1 GTWAGTRPSA
11 LPTYRSTNRSYVCRA
26 PGFRRLTRL
35 NSSSMSFWTGVAVR
49 SSMYF
54 FERPATNRQFT
65 LSRFLRRWAS
75 STITRTHV
83 VRKDRTASHR
93 PQDAQAR
100 PLLVRIPDDA
110 PQGGPSEQAVEPVD
124 EGDPMRLAIE
134 RPCPRPVPRGA
145 EGASQQVGVR
155 IVELQGKRG
164 IGGTSGLA
172 DGEGHRGGIPSP
184 ATAGGAKTHATLI
197 IVAARRVQMHASS
210 ANA

>member
-1 GTWAGTRPSA
+1 
-11 LPTYRSTNRSYVCRA
+11 
-26 PGFRRLTRL
+26 
-35 NSSSMSFWTGVAVR
+35 
-49 SSMYF
+49 MYF

-75 STITRTHV
+75 STITRSHD
-83 VRKDRTASHR
+83 VRCAHTRWGSRFAVSIDAIKSGRRSQSPTDRRTAK
-93 PQDAQAR
+93 
-100 PLLVRIPDDA
+100 
-110 PQGGPSEQAVEPVD
+110 GGPSEQAVEPVD

-184 ATAGGAKTHATLI
+184 ATAGGAKTHCTVI
-197 IVAARRVQMHASS
+197 ILPAPRVGEAPIPPHPSP
-210 ANA
+210 